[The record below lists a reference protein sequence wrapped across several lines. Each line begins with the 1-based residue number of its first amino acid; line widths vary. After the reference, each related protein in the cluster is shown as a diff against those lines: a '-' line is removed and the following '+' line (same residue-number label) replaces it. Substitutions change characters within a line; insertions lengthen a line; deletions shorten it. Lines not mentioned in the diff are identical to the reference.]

1 MTSPSRTAE
10 RGSILLLLGLFLIW
24 NWRLA
29 SVTALNHQHV
39 VRDDL
44 LALLAWKT
52 LGFAALCLILFA
64 LFRSL
69 QKTALG
75 VACALVFWLLGGPL
89 IVAVLSGAALQAML
103 QLALILAISAAA
115 AYAIT
120 HHLDLSSR
128 VAAAF
133 GAVVLGLQ
141 MPGLFAVLSM
151 QSIDAS
157 LNRLEADLPPPTAD
171 ETLPHIIYIVPDR
184 YASNANLDAFY
195 DYSNAPFTGA
205 LQTRGFHVWDDQV
218 ANYPKTFVSLAS
230 TLNADYL
237 DPVIE
242 RLPAN
247 ASSYSHLSPL
257 IQDYAARRALQA
269 RGYDY
274 THIGAWW
281 APTKQNAFADRNF
294 NDESLPFDQLTQ
306 VYLEVTPLVF
316 LLARAEAQTTPCE
329 IVDAK
334 TALIREQVQAETPQF
349 IFWHAFVT
357 HDPYIYNPDGSC
369 RDVGEDRYFTEDFG
383 ARSAAYL
390 QHIGHFNRLTLD
402 LVEAVFAESSRDVI
416 FVIQSDEGPYPEALV
431 QATEAAGETDY
442 DYLAAP
448 RAALQRKHGVFNAI
462 YLPSGDYAAAQQVNS
477 PVNNFRLIFRELTGA
492 PVPLL
497 PDRAFS
503 FASEAAP
510 YDMEEVSER
519 AQGAE

>member
-1 MTSPSRTAE
+1 M
-10 RGSILLLLGLFLIW
+10 LLLGLFLIW

-64 LFRSL
+64 LFRNL

-89 IVAVLSGAALQAML
+89 VVAVLSGAALQAML
-103 QLALILAISAAA
+103 QLALILAIGAGVG
-115 AYAIT
+115 YAIT

-128 VAAAF
+128 AAAAF

-141 MPGLFAVLSM
+141 VPALFAILSM

-157 LNRLEADLPPPTAD
+157 LHGLEVDLPPPSAD
-171 ETLPHIIYIVPDR
+171 ERLPHIVYIVPDR
-184 YASNANLDAFY
+184 YASNANLEALY
-195 DYSNAPFTGA
+195 DYSNAPFTDA
-205 LQTRGFHVWDDQV
+205 LEARGFHVWDDQV

-230 TLNADYL
+230 TLNGEYL
-237 DPVIE
+237 DPVLE
-242 RLPAN
+242 RLPAS
-247 ASSYSHLSPL
+247 ASSYSHISPL
-257 IQDYAARRALQA
+257 IEDYAARRALQA
-269 RGYDY
+269 RGYGY

-281 APTKQNAFADRNF
+281 APTKRNAFADHNF
-294 NDESLPFDQLTQ
+294 NDQSLPFDQLTQ
-306 VYLEVTPLVF
+306 VYLDVTPLVF
-316 LLARAEAQTTPCE
+316 LLAQAEAQKTPCE
-329 IVDAK
+329 IVEDKA
-334 TALIREQVQAETPQF
+334 ALIRAQVQAETPQF

-357 HDPYIYNPDGSC
+357 HDPYIFEPDGSC
-369 RDVGEDRYFTEDFG
+369 RDTEEDRYFTEDYD

-390 QHIGHFNRLTLD
+390 QHVGHFNRLTLD
-402 LVEAVFAESSRDVI
+402 LIEAVFTEASRDVI
-416 FVIQSDEGPYPEALV
+416 FVIQSDEGPYPADLV
-431 QATEAAGETDY
+431 QATEATGETDY

-448 RAALQRKHGVFNAI
+448 RAELQRKHGVFNAI
-462 YLPSGDYAAAQQVNS
+462 YLPSGDYAAARTVNS

-497 PDRAFS
+497 PDRAYS
-503 FASEAAP
+503 FAQESAP
-510 YDMEEVSER
+510 YDLEEVSDRVR
-519 AQGAE
+519 ASE